1 MISELYDIYIVSY
14 LLRKNDGGL
23 SLFDVVEQI
32 RSLFP
37 DNYSLMLHIDSTI
50 SHISN
55 SILYELKYD
64 IPYLENNLR
73 FYNAKDIPHINEK
86 TPEGVFNVEY
96 DCSFINCP
104 SIDVSELA
112 KWLKD
117 E

>member
-1 MISELYDIYIVSY
+1 
-14 LLRKNDGGL
+14 
-23 SLFDVVEQI
+23 
-32 RSLFP
+32 
-37 DNYSLMLHIDSTI
+37 MLHIDSTI

-55 SILYELKYD
+55 SILYEVKYD
-64 IPYLENNLR
+64 IPYIENNLR

-96 DCSFINCP
+96 DCSFVNCP